1 LGRGACATVCAL
13 ESIDN
18 INEKNNDN
26 RKKTCETDFAIKL
39 APLPVKST
47 KKGNSPDE
55 TNAKLL
61 YYEQMIYSTQ
71 FRSLQGSL
79 IPKVPNFAA
88 SKDPPLYGDESG
100 FRFFVMERMEDTISA
115 IVPLLLQSKS
125 IPMPIPIGPIAVKL
139 LECVRAVHDTK
150 NIIRDVKTENFMLSP
165 AKAKANANAN
175 ANAKAKTQKSATT
188 TATTTALASR
198 IRLIDLAIATQW
210 TTMYCE
216 TEDGGSLVGTPLYAS
231 LHVHEGK
238 KTSFRDDLESLGY
251 VIAEILTQLH
261 AGDPSKQ
268 LPWSCGT
275 SDEDIAARKRSMVE
289 DHASDFYRQMGD
301 DATVRVF
308 SNYLRI
314 VRGYAFKKV
323 PDYEELS
330 AILSKLTVPAL
341 KTSLKSKTKANAKTK
356 TKAKAKA
363 CTGVASA
370 ASKCGATKQSASTK
384 RIRNSNSNSED
395 EDEDEDEDEE
405 YASPPKVARRSTRK
419 KNNGADSEMTIE
431 DLTNEEDQALNE
443 NDQSFDETVYADAHQ
458 DMDEMDWEYT
468 NHTNH
473 ANSASASA
481 SASDENEQPGPV
493 EESDSNPRTRSR
505 ARRDPASKT
514 RTQRVAQRVTRSRK
528 ATISTQETIV
538 IDSENSE
545 QEQQEQHKQH
555 KQHQQHKQQQQQQQ
569 QAFPNKLQRRGVLI
583 VCTEGPHKGE
593 SYEME
598 AGANDT
604 IVLGSDPSSKVGQL
618 FSLGKDKGLKKTHVR
633 LDLAIHRRLTTVKVT
648 DKSNGKTY
656 VNRDAVKNTKAFIND
671 VITIGET
678 SLAIRAL

>member
-18 INEKNNDN
+18 IIEKNNDN

-115 IVPLLLQSKS
+115 VVPLLLQSKS

-165 AKAKANANAN
+165 AKAN
-175 ANAKAKTQKSATT
+175 AKTQKSATT

-198 IRLIDLAIATQW
+198 IRLIDLAIASQW

-261 AGDPSKQ
+261 TGDPSKQ

-341 KTSLKSKTKANAKTK
+341 KTSLKSKTKANAETK
-356 TKAKAKA
+356 TKAKA
-363 CTGVASA
+363 CIGVASA
-370 ASKCGATKQSASTK
+370 ASKYGATKQSASTK
-384 RIRNSNSNSED
+384 RIRNSNSNND
-395 EDEDEDEDEE
+395 NDNEE

-419 KNNGADSEMTIE
+419 KNNGADSEMIIE

-473 ANSASASA
+473 ANSASA

-545 QEQQEQHKQH
+545 QEQ
-555 KQHQQHKQQQQQQQ
+555 HQQHEQHQKQQQ